1 MNGSEMLIGGGPET
15 SAQRLW
21 SQRYRGSSGG
31 SRRRRGEPHPGA
43 LRQPVLAFD
52 HHLLARRQ
60 TLRDDGDAVL
70 HRRNLDRPAPHRVV
84 ILDEVG
90 VMACRTVLDRLG

>member
-15 SAQRLW
+15 SAQRVW

-31 SRRRRGEPHPGA
+31 SRRRRGEPHPGT

-52 HHLLARRQ
+52 HHLFAPRQ
-60 TLRDDGDAVL
+60 ALRHDGDAVL
-70 HRRNLDRPAPHRVV
+70 HRRNLYRPALDRVV
-84 ILDEVG
+84 ILDYVD
-90 VMACRTVLDRLG
+90 VMAGRTVLYRLG